1 MTESARHARRRK
13 LVLAIAFL
21 VGGILLPAAL
31 ATVGSKRSPELVG
44 ALAARHS
51 DDFLRARSKVEFVV
65 QADGKTTPVRVSPK
79 EAGPLL
85 GKRVKVGFRA
95 DGSAELAAA
104 DGSGGGTTTSTAAAG
119 TERKVAVI
127 LMNFSN
133 DTRQPWT
140 VDQVRAV
147 AFSDPAN
154 SVAAYYRQ
162 SSWDQFLLSGDV
174 FGWFTITDSSATGCD
189 YSAWATSASAAA
201 AAAGVTLS
209 NYQHVVYAFPS
220 VPACGWSGLAYL
232 PGRESWLN
240 NSGTSLRAMAHELGH
255 NFGTHHAS
263 TLNCT
268 TSGARVSLSATASDC
283 SANEYG
289 DPFSVMGS
297 SSKYEPTNVSRGNF
311 GWLQSANTQTV
322 TAGGDYVLK
331 PISAYDPTGVQVLR
345 VKRTASTYL
354 TLELRQNDGSAF
366 DSFASTDSAVNGVSV
381 RIATDYSNRTQS
393 QLVDT
398 TPATTS
404 FGDAPLAAG
413 RTLVDPLTGISITTL
428 SVAATGATVR
438 ISFTPDSSAPTAPG
452 GLAARALDTSRITL
466 TWNASSD
473 DVGVTGYRVFRGTT
487 LLATMT
493 GTSYTD
499 TGLAADTSYSYR
511 VLAFDAAGN
520 TSAAATA
527 TATTLGADTQAPT
540 QPGSLTA
547 LALDASRIA
556 LAWTASSDNVGVTGY
571 RVLRGGTVVAAAD
584 GTSYTDTG
592 LAANTTYGYQVVAVD
607 AAGNTS
613 AAATASATTAGS
625 DGQAP
630 SAPGNLTA
638 QLAKGKKAA
647 LSWSPASDNVAV
659 AGYRIF
665 RNGAPVATTGG
676 TSYTDALGG
685 RKPSA
690 TYYVV
695 AFDAAGNVGPPSASV
710 NVG

>member
-13 LVLAIAFL
+13 LVLATAFV

-31 ATVGSKRSPELVG
+31 ATVGGKGRPDLVG
-44 ALAARHS
+44 ELAARHS
-51 DDFLRARSKVEFVV
+51 DDFARGRSTVEFVV
-65 QADGKTTPVRVSPK
+65 QADGKSTAIRVSAR
-79 EAGPLL
+79 EAQPLV

-104 DGSGGGTTTSTAAAG
+104 DGSGGGTTTSPAAAG
-119 TERKVAVI
+119 AERKVAVI

-140 VDQVRAV
+140 VDQVRAT
-147 AFSDPAN
+147 AFGDPAN

-162 SSWDQFLLSGDV
+162 SSWGQFVLSGDV
-174 FGWFTITDSSATGCD
+174 FGWFTIPDSSAAGCN
-189 YSAWATSASAAA
+189 YSAWATSATAAA
-201 AAAGVTLS
+201 TAAGVSLS

-283 SANEYG
+283 AATEYG

-297 SSKYEPTNVSRGNF
+297 ASKYEPTSVSRGNF
-311 GWLQSANTQTV
+311 GWLQAANTLTV
-322 TAGGDYVLK
+322 TTGGDYVLK

-345 VKRTASTYL
+345 VKRTSSTYL

-366 DSFASTDSAVNGVSV
+366 DSFASTDSVVNGVSV
-381 RIATDYSNRTQS
+381 RIATDYSSRTQS

-398 TPATTS
+398 TPATSS
-404 FGDAPLAAG
+404 FGDAALAAG
-413 RTLVDPLTGISITTL
+413 GTLVDPLTGISITTL
-428 SVAATGATVR
+428 AVAATGANVR
-438 ISFTPDSSAPTAPG
+438 ISFTPDSSAPTPPG
-452 GLAARALDTSRITL
+452 GLAARALDTSRIAL
-466 TWNASSD
+466 TWTASSD
-473 DVGVTGYRVFRGTT
+473 DVGVTGYRVLRGGTPV
-487 LLATMT
+487 ATIS

-499 TGLAADTSYSYR
+499 TGLSADTTYSYR

-520 TSAAATA
+520 TSSAASAS
-527 TATTLGADTQAPT
+527 ATTLGADTQPPT
-540 QPGSLTA
+540 PPGSLTA
-547 LALDASRIA
+547 LALDASRVG
-556 LAWTASSDNVGVTGY
+556 LAWTVSSDNVAVTGY
-571 RVLRGGTVVAAAD
+571 RVLRGGTVVAAVT

-607 AAGNTS
+607 AAGNAS
-613 AAATASATTAGS
+613 APATASATTAGP

-630 SAPGNLTA
+630 TAPGNLTA

-647 LSWSPASDNVAV
+647 LSWSPATDNVAV

-665 RNGAPVATTGG
+665 RNGAQVATTGG

-685 RKPSA
+685 RHPSA

-695 AFDAAGNVGPPSASV
+695 AFDAAGNVGPPSASA